1 MSIEEK
7 LVDTE
12 REVGRMSNVL
22 QCGEFTLRD
31 LKSEHQTL
39 KELIDNLSDLTG
51 SCEDWLDN
59 HAEGTRKYGQVEE
72 QAGAIEDAAVDLGE
86 AEDLLLDL
94 LKKPDSRKL
103 AEEVSICLDRACQR
117 LVEAVEAT
125 SR

>member
-1 MSIEEK
+1 MKIEER
-7 LVDTE
+7 LVDIE
-12 REVGRMSNVL
+12 REVGRMSMVL
-22 QCGEFTLRD
+22 QAGEYSSRD

-86 AEDLLLDL
+86 AEDLMLDL
-94 LKKPDSRKL
+94 LKKPESGKL
-103 AEEVSICLDRACQR
+103 AQEVSICLDRACQR